1 MAAISPSYVRNIIIR
16 SFREI
21 VDPSPSKQEEREI
34 WEFFDSKCAYCGKPI
49 SEKKQGHID
58 HLMPS
63 SLDGQN
69 NISNRVLS
77 CATCNESEKRDM
89 IWVEFL
95 LKKNSTEYQFRS
107 EKIHEWQ
114 KIHNERLISKELTQ
128 QIEQLSKRV
137 ILSYDIAIAEARKL
151 ASQCKL

>member
-1 MAAISPSYVRNIIIR
+1 MAAISPSYVRNIIGR

-21 VDPSPSKQEEREI
+21 IDPSPSKNEEREI
-34 WEFFDSKCAYCGKPI
+34 WAFFESKCAYCGKPI

-63 SLDGQN
+63 TLDGQN

-95 LKKNSTEYQFRS
+95 LKKNPTEYKTRS
-107 EKIHEWQ
+107 AKIHEWQ
-114 KIHNERLISKELTQ
+114 KLHPEILISKELILK
-128 QIEQLSKRV
+128 IEQLSKRV
-137 ILSYDIAIAEARKL
+137 ILIYDTSIAEARRLESEAK
-151 ASQCKL
+151 